1 MPLLRK
7 LIALAVTTGV
17 AKKAW
22 DAYRG
27 NSPSATDY
35 GRRAGDRS
43 GQASARDT
51 DRRSRPRGGPGYKP
65 DAS

>member
-27 NSPSATDY
+27 NNPTASAA
-35 GRRAGDRS
+35 GRRVGDRT
-43 GQASARDT
+43 GQPSARDT
-51 DRRSRPRGGPGYKP
+51 DRRSAPRGEYRREG
-65 DAS
+65 S

>member
-27 NSPSATDY
+27 NSPTASAA
-35 GRRAGDRS
+35 GRRAGDRT
-43 GQASARDT
+43 ATPSARDT
-51 DRRSRPRGGPGYKP
+51 DRRSTPRGEYRREG
-65 DAS
+65 S

>member
-27 NSPSATDY
+27 KPSASDY
-35 GRRAGDRS
+35 GRRSSDLPGGRA
-43 GQASARDT
+43 QAAT
-51 DRRSRPRGGPGYKP
+51 ERRSRPRSGGFKP

>member
-27 NSPSATDY
+27 SPTASDY
-35 GRRAGDRS
+35 GRRAGDRTGS
-43 GQASARDT
+43 PSARDT
-51 DRRSRPRGGPGYKP
+51 DRRSRPRGGSGGKP
-65 DAS
+65 EAR

>member
-22 DAYRG
+22 DAYRSK
-27 NSPSATDY
+27 SPTASDY
-35 GRRAGDRS
+35 GRRAGDQTGR
-43 GQASARDT
+43 ASARDT
-51 DRRSRPRGGPGYKP
+51 DRRSRPRGGPSKP

>member
-27 NSPSATDY
+27 KTSMPGY
-35 GRRAGDRS
+35 GRRTSDQPGHA
-43 GQASARDT
+43 QASA
-51 DRRSRPRGGPGYKP
+51 DRRSRPRAGFKP

>member
-7 LIALAVTTGV
+7 LIALAITTGV

-27 NSPSATDY
+27 SNPSAAAF
-35 GRRAGDRS
+35 GRRSGDRS
-43 GQASARDT
+43 GRASARDT
-51 DRRSRPRGGPGYKP
+51 DRRSSPRGEYRREG
-65 DAS
+65 S